1 MHEFHALY
9 QCTFQP
15 SERDQQLRSVAER
28 YVQESEAYDRTVC
41 TVCTGRIGR
50 DGVMPATARE
60 ITLISRNA
68 LQLMDALCREH
79 CGTFTRAEIRLA
91 IAKCELHP

>member
-1 MHEFHALY
+1 MNEFHALY

-41 TVCTGRIGR
+41 TGPIRHGW
-50 DGVMPATARE
+50 VMPGTSHEHA
-60 ITLISRNA
+60 LISRNA
-68 LQLMDALCREH
+68 QQLMDALCREH

-91 IAKCELHP
+91 VAKCELHP